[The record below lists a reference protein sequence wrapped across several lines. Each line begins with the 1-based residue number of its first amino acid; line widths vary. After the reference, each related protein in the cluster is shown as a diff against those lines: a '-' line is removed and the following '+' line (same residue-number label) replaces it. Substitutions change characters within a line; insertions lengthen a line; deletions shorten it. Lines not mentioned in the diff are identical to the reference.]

1 MKQVGEGYAICIGRS
16 YGSGGYRLAKSL
28 HERLEVPLYD
38 KELLD
43 KAAEDSHIRRE
54 LFEQADEQNGYEMPL
69 VLSGT
74 LGMPNAFYMPAQS
87 YLSND
92 HLFSIQAET
101 IQKLGSKGSAIFVG
115 RCADYLLREHKQLL
129 TIFVTDD
136 LERRAEVVQKRL
148 NLDSLEEA
156 TREAERVDKSRR
168 DYYNYYTS
176 KHWGRADNYDL
187 CLKLSAI
194 GIDYAVEMII
204 GIIRERGF
212 VKD

>member
-1 MKQVGEGYAICIGRS
+1 MNERYAICIGRS
-16 YGSGGYRLAKSL
+16 YGSGGYLLARKL
-28 HERLEVPLYD
+28 HERLGVPLYD

-54 LFEQADEQNGYEMPL
+54 LFEQADEQNGYELPL

-101 IQKLGSKGSAIFVG
+101 IQKLGSKGSGIFVG
-115 RCADYLLREHKQLL
+115 RCADFLLKGHGHLL
-129 TIFVTDD
+129 SIFVTDD
-136 LERRAEVVQKRL
+136 EELRAKVVQERL
-148 NLDSLEEA
+148 KLSSVEEA
-156 TREAERVDKSRR
+156 QREVERVDKSRR

-176 KHWGRADNYDL
+176 RHWGRGDNYDL
-187 CLKLSAI
+187 CLKLSAV

-204 GIIRERGF
+204 GIMRERGF
-212 VKD
+212 IKD

>member
-16 YGSGGYRLAKSL
+16 YGSGGYRLAKRL

-74 LGMPNAFYMPAQS
+74 LGMPNA
-87 YLSND
+87 
-92 HLFSIQAET
+92 FSIQAET

>member
-16 YGSGGYRLAKSL
+16 YGSGGYRLAKRL
-28 HERLEVPLYD
+28 HKRLEVPLYD

-54 LFEQADEQNGYEMPL
+54 LFEQADEQNRYEMPL

-74 LGMPNAFYMPAQS
+74 LGMPNAFYMTAQS

-115 RCADYLLREHKQLL
+115 RCADYLLREHNQLL

>member
-16 YGSGGYRLAKSL
+16 YGSGGYRLAKRL
-28 HERLEVPLYD
+28 HERLGVPLYD

-69 VLSGT
+69 VMSGT
-74 LGMPNAFYMPAQS
+74 LGMPNAFYLPAQS

-101 IQKLGSKGSAIFVG
+101 IQKLAQKGSAIFVG
-115 RCADYLLREHKQLL
+115 RCADYLLRGHRQLL
-129 TIFVTDD
+129 SIFITDEP
-136 LERRAEVVQKRL
+136 ERRAEVIQKRL
-148 NLDSLEEA
+148 QMELIEEA
-156 TREAERVDKSRR
+156 RREVERVDKNRR

-176 KHWGRADNYDL
+176 KHWGRGDNYDL
-187 CLKLSAI
+187 CMKLSAV

-204 GIIRERGF
+204 GIMRERGF

>member
-1 MKQVGEGYAICIGRS
+1 M
-16 YGSGGYRLAKSL
+16 
-28 HERLEVPLYD
+28 
-38 KELLD
+38 
-43 KAAEDSHIRRE
+43 
-54 LFEQADEQNGYEMPL
+54 
-69 VLSGT
+69 
-74 LGMPNAFYMPAQS
+74 
-87 YLSND
+87 
-92 HLFSIQAET
+92 
-101 IQKLGSKGSAIFVG
+101 
-115 RCADYLLREHKQLL
+115 
-129 TIFVTDD
+129 
-136 LERRAEVVQKRL
+136 VQKRL